1 MAVQGLLEFWP
12 CKNVN
17 KLISGCLWQRVQVT
31 VFFSVIFFYFNAKN
45 TRNTTMSKCS
55 CLETLQNLCCENWR
69 NSCIENKNKC
79 NSSESKITIWHRQ
92 KMSRLKK
99 ILWILTIPWLRNL
112 RRQVW
117 NHLDSLQNLDLL
129 LHFVSQ
135 YNTQIQFFR
144 TSRTSKSENKSTL
157 AIFLYR
163 VDNTSIGLWNTKH
176 KRKTLRKTSTLVMTI
191 SWIKAFW
198 QVLAQILLTISWQY

>member
-1 MAVQGLLEFWP
+1 MWYGKKCVRPTAVLKTKTSATAP
-12 CKNVN
+12 N
-17 KLISGCLWQRVQVT
+17 QRLP
-31 VFFSVIFFYFNAKN
+31 
-45 TRNTTMSKCS
+45 S
-55 CLETLQNLCCENWR
+55 CCC
-69 NSCIENKNKC
+69 
-79 NSSESKITIWHRQ
+79 HRQ

-176 KRKTLRKTSTLVMTI
+176 KRKTLRKTSTLEMTI

-198 QVLAQILLTISWQY
+198 QTLAQIFLTISWQY